1 MIKREKI
8 ELVKKQKMIA
18 GIDIGEE
25 RHCVQF
31 IDNYGETKGKA
42 KKISNDREGFKRIEE
57 MINSFSGVDHNILF
71 SMEPSGDYWKPLA
84 YYLKSKGYKV
94 VIVNPFHTK
103 QMKELLD
110 NTQSKNDIKDA
121 YLIADLCKQS
131 KFFQPTLS
139 EGVYAELRELNL
151 AWRRTNKSLMQSKNY
166 VNNFLSK
173 YFPEYKRCFSDI
185 YGKSSIY
192 CLEHFPLPEDIRRLG
207 LKRLKRILKRVSRG
221 KYKREKIERLYERAK
236 ESIGIKEGR
245 KTAKKHLKEIIKD
258 IKVLKERKERIKGE
272 MGNYLEKT
280 GYKEYLLSI
289 PGVGVTIG
297 SLFLGEVGEIS
308 KYRNSCQ
315 IEKLAGLNLVENS
328 SGKRE
333 SGLEISRRGR
343 DLLRYAGYMAATNGI
358 AKNPE
363 IKELYRYKMKWI
375 KNPKENKMK
384 VITSI
389 AAKMLRIMFS
399 VCKNKQYYKREEI
412 TKRWQKGEYRG
423 RVRPVNLHKAIYENR
438 QTL

>member
-1 MIKREKI
+1 
-8 ELVKKQKMIA
+8 
-18 GIDIGEE
+18 
-25 RHCVQF
+25 
-31 IDNYGETKGKA
+31 
-42 KKISNDREGFKRIEE
+42 
-57 MINSFSGVDHNILF
+57 
-71 SMEPSGDYWKPLA
+71 
-84 YYLKSKGYKV
+84 
-94 VIVNPFHTK
+94 
-103 QMKELLD
+103 
-110 NTQSKNDIKDA
+110 
-121 YLIADLCKQS
+121 
-131 KFFQPTLS
+131 
-139 EGVYAELRELNL
+139 
-151 AWRRTNKSLMQSKNY
+151 
-166 VNNFLSK
+166 
-173 YFPEYKRCFSDI
+173 
-185 YGKSSIY
+185 
-192 CLEHFPLPEDIRRLG
+192 
-207 LKRLKRILKRVSRG
+207 
-221 KYKREKIERLYERAK
+221 
-236 ESIGIKEGR
+236 
-245 KTAKKHLKEIIKD
+245 
-258 IKVLKERKERIKGE
+258 

-438 QTL
+438 